1 MVMIALTEEQTRRI
15 QPQQNLGL
23 LEELKGGRTRKVS
36 LNNQPCPCVSKV
48 EMKTLFL
55 SLLAITAIVG
65 SSLPARADD
74 DRRDHDWNDEY
85 WHGHHD
91 GYWQGHK
98 GHWETHHHKHTFIQ
112 AGPVTIE
119 QH

>member
-1 MVMIALTEEQTRRI
+1 LND
-15 QPQQNLGL
+15 QPCSGVS
-23 LEELKGGRTRKVS
+23 EIELK
-36 LNNQPCPCVSKV
+36 
-48 EMKTLFL
+48 TLLL
-55 SLLAITAIVG
+55 SLLAIAAVAG

-74 DRRDHDWNDEY
+74 DRRDHDWSDEY

-98 GHWETHHHKHTFIQ
+98 GHWEYHHHKHTFIQ

>member
-1 MVMIALTEEQTRRI
+1 VRRN
-15 QPQQNLGL
+15 QGFEHRTFTAKEVLLG
-23 LEELKGGRTRKVS
+23 ELKAGKARKRA
-36 LNNQPCPCVSKV
+36 LNKQPCPSVSKI

-55 SLLAITAIVG
+55 SVLAITAIVG

-74 DRRDHDWNDEY
+74 DRRDHDWNDGY
-85 WHGHHD
+85 WHGHHE
-91 GYWQGHK
+91 GYWHGHK
-98 GHWETHHHKHTFIQ
+98 GHWETHHSKHTFIQ

>member
-1 MVMIALTEEQTRRI
+1 
-15 QPQQNLGL
+15 
-23 LEELKGGRTRKVS
+23 
-36 LNNQPCPCVSKV
+36 
-48 EMKTLFL
+48 MKTLFL